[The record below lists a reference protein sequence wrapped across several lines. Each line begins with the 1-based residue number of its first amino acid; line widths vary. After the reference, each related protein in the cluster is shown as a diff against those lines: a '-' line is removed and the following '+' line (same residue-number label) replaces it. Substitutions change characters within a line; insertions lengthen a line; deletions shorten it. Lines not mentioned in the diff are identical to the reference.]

1 MKIGKN
7 VGMLDSYLRLT
18 LGFSMLGW
26 GIAKKSDLMILLGAG
41 KIAEGITR
49 FCPMLYVLGITTV
62 NNRIEHM
69 EKKPGLKLQSRKL
82 ETIQAE

>member
-18 LGFSMLGW
+18 LGFSMLGC

-69 EKKPGLKLQSRKL
+69 GKKPGLKLQSRKP
-82 ETIQAE
+82 EMIQAE